1 MTGIGCVNPL
11 RYPPKPLVL
20 IFCAVIM
27 INTTTAHAASVDRSE
42 VGLRSPTRLIRFD
55 TTLVAKSAATNGII
69 YLNFSPILP
78 TTNLFAISTSISAK
92 ACRLEMF
99 SSLRSCV
106 SQIHTPVISSITIQ
120 LTTMVSLILKGP
132 RTGRSMGK
140 VNNIFAPLISS
151 SIYSF
156 TSHLYQFSVL
166 YFIMKYPH
174 DLYSRSRK

>member
-1 MTGIGCVNPL
+1 
-11 RYPPKPLVL
+11 
-20 IFCAVIM
+20 M

-106 SQIHTPVISSITIQ
+106 SQIQNPVISIITIQ

-151 SIYSF
+151 SIHSF